1 LSAARLVRAVL
12 RFVDRVFL
20 STPLFRPEAIEA
32 SRQQWL
38 GEVRLV
44 RPVSLS
50 ALVLTLVLCAI
61 AIASWLVVGE
71 YTRKAHVRGLLVPD
85 RGWIRLVSPQVA
97 TVSERRVTQGQSVRA
112 GDVLFVLSLE
122 HQTRDGGA
130 QQRVHRSLKARQDSL
145 HESLDAQQRLSREQD
160 AALALRLST
169 LKRETAQLDSE
180 IELQRQRLLLS
191 EQSLARLESLRAEGF
206 ATMAQIQSKNE
217 EVLGLRVQ
225 AASLERQRSTLAR
238 DMAALEGQRR
248 ELPLQVRARAGE
260 LLREAQQLAKEA
272 AESDAK
278 HELLIRAPQDGT
290 VAVVLAEPG
299 QSVAPDAAL
308 ASLVPADARLQAHLY
323 APSSALGFIRPEQSV
338 RLRVAAFPHQKFGH
352 QSGHVHQVSSTPL
365 QAGELAALPLASK
378 PNEPLYRVTVLLDQ
392 QHVIAYGREEPLA
405 AGMQLEADVL
415 LERRRL
421 VEWLFAPVLGIAG
434 RV

>member
-1 LSAARLVRAVL
+1 M
-12 RFVDRVFL
+12 
-20 STPLFRPEAIEA
+20 STPLFRPEAVEA
-32 SRQQWL
+32 RRQQWL

-50 ALVLTLVLCAI
+50 VLVVLLVLCAV
-61 AIASWLVVGE
+61 AVGSWLALGE

-97 TVSERRVTQGQSVRA
+97 TVAERRAVQGQAVRA
-112 GDVLFVLSLE
+112 GDVLFVLSLGS
-122 HQTRDGGA
+122 QTRDDGA
-130 QQRVHRSLKARQDSL
+130 QQRVDRSLRARQ
-145 HESLDAQQRLSREQD
+145 ESLLESLEAQQRLSREQD
-160 AALALRLST
+160 AALGVRLDTLR
-169 LKRETAQLDSE
+169 RETLQLDGE
-180 IELQRQRLLLS
+180 MELQRQRLVLS

-206 ATMAQIQSKNE
+206 ATTAQIQGKKE
-217 EVLGLRVQ
+217 EVLGLRAQ

-238 DMAALEGQRR
+238 DIAALEGQRR

-260 LLREAQQLAKEA
+260 LQREAQALAKES
-272 AESDAK
+272 AENDAR
-278 HELLIRAPQDGT
+278 HELVIRAPQDGT
-290 VAVVLAEPG
+290 IAVVLAEPG

-323 APSSALGFIRPEQSV
+323 APSSALGFIRPEQPV

-352 QSGHVHQVSSTPL
+352 QAGQVLQVSSTPL

-378 PNEPLYRVTVLLDQ
+378 PNEPLYRVTVTLEQ
-392 QHVIAYGREEPLA
+392 QHVVAYGREQPLA

>member
-1 LSAARLVRAVL
+1 VT
-12 RFVDRVFL
+12 
-20 STPLFRPEAIEA
+20 TPLFRPEAIEA
-32 SRQQWL
+32 RRQQWL

-44 RPVSLS
+44 RPLSLS
-50 ALVLTLVLCAI
+50 VLVALLVLCAI
-61 AIASWLVVGE
+61 AIGSWLVLGE

-97 TVSERRVTQGQSVRA
+97 TVAERRVTQGQTVKK
-112 GDVLFVLSLE
+112 GDVLFVLSLD

-130 QQRVHRSLKARQDSL
+130 QQRVHRSLQARQDSL
-145 HESLDAQQRLSREQD
+145 LESLEAQQRLSREQD
-160 AALALRLST
+160 AALALRLNALS
-169 LKRETAQLDSE
+169 REAAQLDGE
-180 IELQRQRLLLS
+180 MELQRQRLLLS
-191 EQSLARLESLRAEGF
+191 QQALARLESLRADGF
-206 ATMAQIQSKNE
+206 ATTAQIQGKSE
-217 EVLGLRVQ
+217 EVLSLRAQ

-238 DMAALEGQRR
+238 DVAVLEGQRR
-248 ELPLQVRARAGE
+248 ELPLRVRARAGE
-260 LLREAQQLAKEA
+260 LEREAQALAKEA
-272 AESDAK
+272 ADNDVR
-278 HELLIRAPQDGT
+278 HELVIRAPQEGL
-290 VAVVLAEPG
+290 VATVLAEPG

-323 APSSALGFIRPEQSV
+323 APSSALGFIRPDQAV

-352 QSGHVHQVSSTPL
+352 QAGLVQQVSSTPL

-378 PNEPLYRVTVLLDQ
+378 PNEPLYRVTVMLKQ
-392 QHVIAYGREEPLA
+392 QHVMAYGREQPLA

-421 VEWLFAPVLGIAG
+421 IEWLFAPVLGIAG

>member
-1 LSAARLVRAVL
+1 
-12 RFVDRVFL
+12 L
-20 STPLFRPEAIEA
+20 STPLFRPEAVEA

-50 ALVLTLVLCAI
+50 VLVVLLVLCAI
-61 AIASWLVVGE
+61 AVGSWLVWGE

-97 TVSERRVTQGQSVRA
+97 TVAERRVVQGQAVRA

-130 QQRVHRSLKARQDSL
+130 QQRVHRSLQARQDSL
-145 HESLDAQQRLSREQD
+145 LESLDAQQRLSREQD
-160 AALALRLST
+160 AALVTRLNT

-180 IELQRQRLLLS
+180 MDLQRQRLLLT
-191 EQSLARLESLRAEGF
+191 EQSLVRLESLRAEGF
-206 ATMAQIQSKNE
+206 ATTAQIQGKSE
-217 EVLGLRVQ
+217 EMLGLRAQV
-225 AASLERQRSTLAR
+225 ASLERQRSTLAR
-238 DMAALEGQRR
+238 DVAELEGQRR

-260 LLREAQQLAKEA
+260 LKREAQALAKEA
-272 AESDAK
+272 ADNDAK
-278 HELLIRAPQDGT
+278 HEFVIRAPQDGT

-323 APSSALGFIRPEQSV
+323 APSSALGFIRPEQVV

-352 QSGHVHQVSSTPL
+352 QAGQVQQVSSTPL
-365 QAGELAALPLASK
+365 QSGELAALPLAFK
-378 PNEPLYRVTVLLDQ
+378 PDEPLYRVTVTLEQ
-392 QHVIAYGREEPLA
+392 QHVIAYGREQPLA

>member
-1 LSAARLVRAVL
+1 MT
-12 RFVDRVFL
+12 
-20 STPLFRPEAIEA
+20 TPLFRPEAIEA
-32 SRQQWL
+32 RRQQWL

-44 RPVSLS
+44 RPLSLS
-50 ALVLTLVLCAI
+50 VLVALLVLCAI
-61 AIASWLVVGE
+61 AIGSWLVLGE

-97 TVSERRVTQGQSVRA
+97 TVAERRVTQGQTVKK
-112 GDVLFVLSLE
+112 GDVLFVLSLD

-130 QQRVHRSLKARQDSL
+130 QQRVHRSLQARQDSL
-145 HESLDAQQRLSREQD
+145 LESLEAQQRLSREQD
-160 AALALRLST
+160 AALALRLNALS
-169 LKRETAQLDSE
+169 REAAQLDGE
-180 IELQRQRLLLS
+180 MELQRQRLLLS
-191 EQSLARLESLRAEGF
+191 QQALARLESLRADGF
-206 ATMAQIQSKNE
+206 ATTAQIQGKSE
-217 EVLGLRVQ
+217 EVLSLRAQ

-238 DMAALEGQRR
+238 DVAALEGQRR
-248 ELPLQVRARAGE
+248 ELPLRVRARAGE
-260 LLREAQQLAKEA
+260 LEREAQALAKEA
-272 AESDAK
+272 ADNDVR
-278 HELLIRAPQDGT
+278 HELVIRAPQEGL
-290 VAVVLAEPG
+290 VATVLAEPG

-323 APSSALGFIRPEQSV
+323 APSSALGFIRPDQAV

-352 QSGHVHQVSSTPL
+352 QAGLVQQVSSTPL

-378 PNEPLYRVTVLLDQ
+378 PNEPLYRVTVTLEQ
-392 QHVIAYGREEPLA
+392 QHVMAYGREQPLA

-421 VEWLFAPVLGIAG
+421 IEWMFAPVLGIAG

>member
-1 LSAARLVRAVL
+1 MT
-12 RFVDRVFL
+12 
-20 STPLFRPEAIEA
+20 TPLVRPEAIEA
-32 SRQQWL
+32 RRQQWL

-44 RPVSLS
+44 RPLSLS
-50 ALVLTLVLCAI
+50 VLVALLVLCAI
-61 AIASWLVVGE
+61 AIGSWLVLGE

-97 TVSERRVTQGQSVRA
+97 TVAERRVTQGQTVKK
-112 GDVLFVLSLE
+112 GDVLFVLSLD

-130 QQRVHRSLKARQDSL
+130 QQRVHRSLQARQDSL
-145 HESLDAQQRLSREQD
+145 LESLEAQQRLSREQD
-160 AALALRLST
+160 AALALRLNALS
-169 LKRETAQLDSE
+169 REAAQLDGE
-180 IELQRQRLLLS
+180 MEPQRQRLLLS
-191 EQSLARLESLRAEGF
+191 QQALARLESLRADGF
-206 ATMAQIQSKNE
+206 ATTAQIQGKSE
-217 EVLGLRVQ
+217 EVLSLRAQ

-238 DMAALEGQRR
+238 DVAVLEGQRR
-248 ELPLQVRARAGE
+248 ELPLRVRARAGE
-260 LLREAQQLAKEA
+260 LEREAQALAKEA
-272 AESDAK
+272 ADNDVR
-278 HELLIRAPQDGT
+278 HELVIRAPQEGL
-290 VAVVLAEPG
+290 VATVLAEPG

-323 APSSALGFIRPEQSV
+323 APSSALGFIRPDQAV

-352 QSGHVHQVSSTPL
+352 QAGLVQQVSSTPL

-378 PNEPLYRVTVLLDQ
+378 PNEPLYRVTVTLEQ
-392 QHVIAYGREEPLA
+392 QHVMAYGREQPLA

-421 VEWLFAPVLGIAG
+421 IEWMFAPVLGIAG

>member
-1 LSAARLVRAVL
+1 VT
-12 RFVDRVFL
+12 
-20 STPLFRPEAIEA
+20 TPLFRPEAIEA
-32 SRQQWL
+32 RRQQWL

-44 RPVSLS
+44 RPLSLS
-50 ALVLTLVLCAI
+50 VLVALLVLCAI
-61 AIASWLVVGE
+61 AIGSWLVLGE

-97 TVSERRVTQGQSVRA
+97 TVAERRVTQGQTVKK
-112 GDVLFVLSLE
+112 GDVLFVLSLD

-130 QQRVHRSLKARQDSL
+130 QQRVHRSLQARQDSL
-145 HESLDAQQRLSREQD
+145 LESLEAQQRLSREQD
-160 AALALRLST
+160 AALALRLNALS
-169 LKRETAQLDSE
+169 REAAQLDGE
-180 IELQRQRLLLS
+180 MELQRQRLLLS
-191 EQSLARLESLRAEGF
+191 QQALARLESLRADGF
-206 ATMAQIQSKNE
+206 ATTAQIQGKSE
-217 EVLGLRVQ
+217 EVLSLRAQ

-238 DMAALEGQRR
+238 DVAALEGQRR
-248 ELPLQVRARAGE
+248 ELPLRVRARAGE
-260 LLREAQQLAKEA
+260 LEREAQALAKEA
-272 AESDAK
+272 ADNDVR
-278 HELLIRAPQDGT
+278 HELVIRAPQEGL
-290 VAVVLAEPG
+290 VATVLAEPG

-323 APSSALGFIRPEQSV
+323 APSSALGFIRPDQAV

-352 QSGHVHQVSSTPL
+352 QAGLVQQVSSTPL

-378 PNEPLYRVTVLLDQ
+378 PNEPLYRVTVMLKQ
-392 QHVIAYGREEPLA
+392 QHVMAYGREQPLA

-421 VEWLFAPVLGIAG
+421 IEWLFAPVLGIAG

>member
-1 LSAARLVRAVL
+1 VT
-12 RFVDRVFL
+12 
-20 STPLFRPEAIEA
+20 TPLFRPEAIEA
-32 SRQQWL
+32 RRQQWL

-44 RPVSLS
+44 RPLSLS
-50 ALVLTLVLCAI
+50 VLVALLVPCAI
-61 AIASWLVVGE
+61 AIGSWLVLGE

-97 TVSERRVTQGQSVRA
+97 TVAERRVTQGQTVKK
-112 GDVLFVLSLE
+112 GDVLFVLSLD

-130 QQRVHRSLKARQDSL
+130 QQRVHRSLQARQDSL
-145 HESLDAQQRLSREQD
+145 LESLEAQQRLSREQD
-160 AALALRLST
+160 AALALRLNALS
-169 LKRETAQLDSE
+169 REAAQLDGE
-180 IELQRQRLLLS
+180 MELQRQRLLLS
-191 EQSLARLESLRAEGF
+191 QQALARLESLRADGF
-206 ATMAQIQSKNE
+206 ATTAQIQGKSE
-217 EVLGLRVQ
+217 EVLSLRAQ

-238 DMAALEGQRR
+238 DVAALEGQRR
-248 ELPLQVRARAGE
+248 ELPLRVRARAGE
-260 LLREAQQLAKEA
+260 LEREAQALAKEA
-272 AESDAK
+272 ADNDVR
-278 HELLIRAPQDGT
+278 HELVIRAPQEGL
-290 VAVVLAEPG
+290 VATVLAEPG

-323 APSSALGFIRPEQSV
+323 APSSALGFIRPDQAV

-352 QSGHVHQVSSTPL
+352 QAGLVQQVSSTPL

-378 PNEPLYRVTVLLDQ
+378 PNEPLYRVTVMLKQ
-392 QHVIAYGREEPLA
+392 QHVMAYGREQPLA

-421 VEWLFAPVLGIAG
+421 IEWLFAPVLGIAG

>member
-12 RFVDRVFL
+12 RFVNRVFL

-50 ALVLTLVLCAI
+50 VLALVLVLCAI
-61 AIASWLVVGE
+61 AIAAWLVFGE

-97 TVSERRVTQGQSVRA
+97 TVAERRVAQGQSVRA

-130 QQRVHRSLKARQDSL
+130 QQRVHRSLKARQESL
-145 HESLDAQQRLSREQD
+145 LESLDAQQRLSREQD
-160 AALALRLST
+160 SALALRLNT
-169 LKRETAQLDSE
+169 LKRETAQLDGE
-180 IELQRQRLLLS
+180 MELQRQRLLLS

-206 ATMAQIQSKNE
+206 ATTAQIQSKNE
-217 EVLGLRVQ
+217 EVLGLRAQ

-238 DMAALEGQRR
+238 DTAALEGQRR

-260 LLREAQQLAKEA
+260 LLREAQALAKEA

>member
-1 LSAARLVRAVL
+1 M
-12 RFVDRVFL
+12 

-50 ALVLTLVLCAI
+50 VLVVLLLLCAMAIGTWLVL
-61 AIASWLVVGE
+61 GE
-71 YTRKAHVRGLLVPD
+71 YTRKAHVRGVLVPD

-97 TVSERRVTQGQSVRA
+97 TVAERRVSQGQAVRA

-130 QQRVHRSLKARQDSL
+130 QQRVHRSLLARQDSL
-145 HESLDAQQRLSREQD
+145 LESLDAQQRLSREQD
-160 AALALRLST
+160 AALSLRLST
-169 LKRETAQLDSE
+169 LQRETGQLDSE
-180 IELQRQRLLLS
+180 MELQRQRLLLS
-191 EQSLARLESLRAEGF
+191 QQSLARLESLRAEGF
-206 ATMAQIQSKNE
+206 ATTAQIQAKSE
-217 EVLGLRVQ
+217 EVLGLRAQV
-225 AASLERQRSTLAR
+225 ASLERQRSTLAR
-238 DMAALEGQRR
+238 DIAALEGQRR

-260 LLREAQQLAKEA
+260 LQREAQALAKEA

-290 VAVVLAEPG
+290 VATVLAEPG

-323 APSSALGFIRPEQSV
+323 APSSALGFIRPEQPV
-338 RLRVAAFPHQKFGH
+338 HLRVAAFPHQKFGH
-352 QSGHVHQVSSTPL
+352 QPGQVLQVSSTPL

-378 PNEPLYRVTVLLDQ
+378 PNEPLYRVTVSLQQ
-392 QHVIAYGREEPLA
+392 QHVMAYGREQPLA